1 VSRISPAGALALG
14 VALALCVLAGFVAL
28 AVHQQNVAATNPS
41 SHLYA
46 GTPVDPPKPA
56 TDFTLIGNDGRPAQL
71 LAAKTPL
78 EFLFFGY
85 THCPDEC
92 PLAMGSLGRAYRQLS
107 AEDRARTRVVFV
119 TVDPERDTPAVVNA
133 YVRGFDQHFIGL
145 SGSPA
150 QLAPVWRAYGVT
162 VDAKTKEIGHG
173 DAIYAI
179 DGKHETILVYPPD
192 VKASDLRS
200 DATLIDGG

>member
-1 VSRISPAGALALG
+1 VNRISPAGALALG
-14 VALALCVLAGFVAL
+14 AALALCLLAAFVAV
-28 AVHQQNVAATNPS
+28 AVHQQNAATTHPAAQI
-41 SHLYA
+41 YA

-56 TDFTLIGNDGRPAQL
+56 ADFTLIGNDGRPARL
-71 LAAKTPL
+71 LASKTPL

-92 PLAMGSLGRAYRQLS
+92 PLAMASLGRAYRKLS
-107 AEDRARTRVVFV
+107 AENRARTRVVFV

-133 YVRGFDQHFIGL
+133 YVHGFDSHFIGL
-145 SGSPA
+145 TGSLA
-150 QLAPVWRAYGVT
+150 QLAPVWNAYGVT

-192 VKASDLRS
+192 VKANDLAG
-200 DATLIDGG
+200 DATLIDGA

>member
-1 VSRISPAGALALG
+1 MSRLSPAGALALG
-14 VALALCVLAGFVAL
+14 IALALCVLAASVAI
-28 AVHQQNVAATNPS
+28 AVHHQNAVATIPS
-41 SHLYA
+41 SHDYS

-56 TDFTLIGNDGRPAQL
+56 ADFTLIGNDGRPAHL

-92 PLAMGSLGRAYRQLS
+92 PLAMASLGRAYRKLS
-107 AEDRARTRVVFV
+107 AENRARTRVVFV

-133 YVRGFDQHFIGL
+133 YVHGFDSHFIGL
-145 SGSPA
+145 TGSLA
-150 QLAPVWRAYGVT
+150 QLAPVWNAYGVT

-192 VKASDLRS
+192 VKANDLAG
-200 DATLIDGG
+200 DATLIDGA

>member
-1 VSRISPAGALALG
+1 MSRISPAGALALG

-162 VDAKTKEIGHG
+162 VDAKTKEIG
-173 DAIYAI
+173 
-179 DGKHETILVYPPD
+179 P
-192 VKASDLRS
+192 
-200 DATLIDGG
+200 GG